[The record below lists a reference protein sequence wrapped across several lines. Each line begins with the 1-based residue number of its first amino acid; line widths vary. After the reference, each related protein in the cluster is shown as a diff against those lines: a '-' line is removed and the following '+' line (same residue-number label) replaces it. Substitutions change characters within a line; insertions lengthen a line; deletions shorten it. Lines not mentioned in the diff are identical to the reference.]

1 MAYDKLKDNYEEF
14 PKSLITPG
22 RKAVAVVTSDT
33 VDLLVY
39 AKRLYIG
46 VAGDVAVLAVGDS
59 VAIVYKSHPVGYFD
73 AVQVRRVNATGTT
86 ATNIVAIY
94 E

>member
-1 MAYDKLKDNYEEF
+1 MVYDATRDKYKEF
-14 PKSLITPG
+14 PKSPVTPG
-22 RKAVAVVTSDT
+22 RKAVAVVPSDS

-46 VAGDVAVLAVGDS
+46 VAGDVSVLAVGDT
-59 VAIVYKSHPVGYFD
+59 VAVVYKAHPVGYFD
-73 AVQVRRVNATGTT
+73 AVQVRRVNSTATT